1 MSDTAH
7 VFFRML
13 AVMAVVVFGTAVA
26 QEFELPRSSIDGGGS
41 MNSTAGGFQLSGTI
55 GQPDAGVLSG
65 GGLTLAGG
73 FWFEEPPGDCNST
86 GGVNLL
92 DFGDL
97 AACVSGPNGGL
108 ADPSCACFDLNT
120 DDDVDL
126 EDAGKFQRLF
136 GGD

>member
-1 MSDTAH
+1 MSGTAH
-7 VFFRML
+7 LFLKML

-26 QEFELPRSSIDGGGS
+26 QDFEITRTTIDGGGVMS
-41 MNSTAGGFQLSGTI
+41 STGGGFDLSGSI

-65 GGLTLAGG
+65 GELTLTGG

-92 DFGDL
+92 DFGGL
-97 AACVSGPNGGL
+97 VACVSGPNGGL
-108 ADPSCACFDLNT
+108 ADPSCACFDLNA

-126 EDAGKFQRLF
+126 EDAGKFQRQF
-136 GGD
+136 GEY

>member
-7 VFFRML
+7 VFFKML

-26 QEFELPRSSIDGGGS
+26 QDFEITRSTIDGGGVMS
-41 MNSTAGGFQLSGTI
+41 STGGGFDRSGTI

-65 GGLTLAGG
+65 GGLTLTGG
-73 FWFEEPPGDCNST
+73 FWLEEPPGDCNST

-92 DFGDL
+92 DFSDL
-97 AACVSGPNGGL
+97 AACVSGPDVGL
-108 ADPSCACFDLNT
+108 ADSSCACFDLNA